1 MYLTYT
7 GRACRLKATTTLARK
22 FPSPTAAQEYYA
34 TQHKDDVQVTQSE
47 ISPAQ
52 PQRSTA
58 VSETTASQQG
68 FASMD
73 PVEQLN
79 LLSDMFTLYLQQ
91 HTHIQIPPS
100 DFICLAIQG
109 MERLRK
115 AGRKNV
121 IYLMAKALGT
131 ARPDGSDSL
140 LPTSRMP
147 MGLVEHIVNFFTA
160 TSLQQVGQ
168 HHCYTSCIII
178 LYVVDILYMAIKVS
192 CPPDYRCWLQTMYA
206 LFGTKWAKVFCGPM
220 WSYVPIMQTE
230 NVVHPTSTSNA
241 MAPVNVGINSR
252 LLNHIT
258 LLHIYW

>member
-7 GRACRLKATTTLARK
+7 GRACRLKATTTLALARK

-34 TQHKDDVQVTQSE
+34 THHKDDVLVTQSE

-58 VSETTASQQG
+58 VGETTVSQQR

-79 LLSDMFTLYLQQ
+79 LSDMFTLYLQQ
-91 HTHIQIPPS
+91 HTHIRIPPS

-109 MERLRK
+109 MERLHK

-131 ARPDGSDSL
+131 ARLDGSDLL

-147 MGLVEHIVNFFTA
+147 C
-160 TSLQQVGQ
+160 QW
-168 HHCYTSCIII
+168 
-178 LYVVDILYMAIKVS
+178 D
-192 CPPDYRCWLQTMYA
+192 
-206 LFGTKWAKVFCGPM
+206 
-220 WSYVPIMQTE
+220 
-230 NVVHPTSTSNA
+230 
-241 MAPVNVGINSR
+241 
-252 LLNHIT
+252 LLNIHYCQFLYRYFT
-258 LLHIYW
+258 PAGWAQWRMQDL